1 MNSFECEWNLLKD
14 VFCYYLLVIMRIQ
27 IAKNVLNT
35 AKTKLSSS
43 PPNFVNSVDYKL
55 KICYQQVSQNESS
68 NKAFTLI

>member
-1 MNSFECEWNLLKD
+1 
-14 VFCYYLLVIMRIQ
+14 MRIQ

-35 AKTKLSSS
+35 ARTKLSSS
-43 PPNFVNSVDYKL
+43 PPNFVNSSVDYKL